1 MTKKLSFDEAAS
13 IMRAAQL
20 EPLEE
25 YPGNKARW
33 RCKCLQCGQIVSPSL
48 GSVRNN
54 GGGCR
59 KCGLSKASKARLANE
74 QEAIDFMT
82 MSGAIPLEPYS
93 GSNKPWLCRCI
104 TCEREITPTLGNVK
118 NNGTKPCAYCSK
130 KKVHPDDAVAIMKK
144 AGLKPLIPYPGS
156 NTKWKCLHIKC
167 GEIVYPMHSTIVA
180 GQGGCQ
186 KCGYI
191 EGGLKGRVD
200 EVFAIQIMNKAGLE
214 PLEPYRGAG
223 KPWKCRCLKCEQIV
237 SPTYGSIQSGTG
249 CGVCAGKIVPPEQ
262 AVARMRES
270 KLEPLEP
277 YPGGRT
283 SWKCRCLR
291 CGNEVS
297 PKYADIR
304 NGDGGCKYCGGHFIE
319 PEAAVALM
327 LAANIRPLVP
337 YLNAGA
343 KWESECLVC
352 NKKINPTYNSVQQRG
367 SGCKYCAKKFIDA
380 EDATNIMLKANLE
393 PLVPYPGS
401 QKPWKCK
408 CLRCG
413 KEVTPAYTTIQTG
426 QKGCV
431 YCGGK
436 KVDAKEAFRLML
448 SAGLT
453 PLETYQRAD
462 KPWKCT
468 CNKCKKF
475 VTPTYTSIRVGQGGC
490 RYCANK
496 GLDYN
501 EPAYLYLITH
511 QVLGAH
517 KVGIANSKTRVNRV
531 KEHQKYGWELF
542 KSIEFDS
549 GDEAFQ
555 IEQEVLVW
563 LRQEKGLGI
572 HLSKEQLPQ
581 RGFSETVDSTEIEL
595 SAIWAKVSQLSK
607 LKRDA
612 LK

>member
-1 MTKKLSFDEAAS
+1 MTKKLSFEEAAK

-20 EPLEE
+20 EPLED

-33 RCKCLQCGQIVSPSL
+33 RCKCLQCGEIVSPSL
-48 GSVRNN
+48 GAVRNN
-54 GGGCR
+54 GSGCR
-59 KCGLSKASKARLANE
+59 KCGVDRAAKSRRSNE
-74 QEAIDFMT
+74 QEAIAFMKKL
-82 MSGAIPLEPYS
+82 GAIPLEPYS
-93 GSNKPWLCRCI
+93 SSKKPWLCRCMK
-104 TCEREITPTLGNVK
+104 CKKEITPTFGNVK
-118 NNGTKPCAYCSK
+118 NNGTNPCVYCSK
-130 KKVHPDDAVAIMKK
+130 KKVDPADAIAVMNK
-144 AGLKPLIPYPGS
+144 AGLEPLAPYPGS
-156 NTKWKCLHIKC
+156 NTKWKCRHIKC
-167 GEIVYPMHSTIVA
+167 GEIVYPMLSWIVA

-186 KCGYI
+186 KCGYV
-191 EGGLKGRVD
+191 ESGLKGRVN
-200 EVFAIQIMNKAGLE
+200 EAFAIQVMNNAGLE

-223 KPWKCRCLKCEQIV
+223 KPWKCRCVKCKQIV

-249 CGVCAGKIVPPEQ
+249 CGVCAGKIVAPDQ
-262 AVARMRES
+262 AVALMRES

-277 YPGGRT
+277 YPGGKS

-291 CGNEVS
+291 CNQEVF

-304 NGDGGCKYCGGHFIE
+304 NGDGGCKYCGGHFVE

-327 LAANIRPLVP
+327 LAANIKPRVP
-337 YLNAGA
+337 YVNAGT
-343 KWESECLVC
+343 KWESDCLVC
-352 NKKINPTYNSVQQRG
+352 NKRINPTYNSVQQRR
-367 SGCKYCAKKFIDA
+367 SGCKYCSKRFVDA
-380 EDATNIMLKANLE
+380 EDAISLMLEAKLQ

-413 KEVTPAYTTIQTG
+413 KEVTPAYTAIQAG

-436 KVDAKEAFRLML
+436 KVDAEEAFRLML
-448 SAGLT
+448 SSGLT
-453 PLETYQRAD
+453 PIETYQRAD
-462 KPWKCT
+462 KPWKCI
-468 CNKCKKF
+468 CNKCKKL

-501 EPAYLYLITH
+501 EPAYLYLMTNR
-511 QVLGAH
+511 VLGAH
-517 KVGIANSKTRVNRV
+517 KIGIANGKTRVNRV
-531 KEHQKYGWELF
+531 KEHQRYGWDLF

-555 IEQEVLVW
+555 IEQQVLTW
-563 LRQEKGLGI
+563 LRLEKRLGI

-581 RGFSETVDSTEIEL
+581 GGYSETVDAMEIEL
-595 SAIWAKVSQLSK
+595 VTIWEKVIK
-607 LKRDA
+607 LIKI
-612 LK
+612 KE